1 MSRQI
6 PTVLVTGASGFVA
19 TELIRQ
25 LLVKGY
31 NVRGTV
37 RSLADAG
44 KVEHLQRLGEA
55 LPGQLELREA
65 NLLVEGSFDDV
76 VTGCTHVFHTA

>member
-1 MSRQI
+1 M
-6 PTVLVTGASGFVA
+6 A

-44 KVEHLQRLGEA
+44 KVSHLQKLGEA
-55 LPGQLELREA
+55 LPGLLELKEA
-65 NLLVEGSFDDV
+65 DLLVDGSFDDV
-76 VTGCTHVFHTA
+76 VTGCTYVFHTA